1 MAAMTSVAAPT
12 AASQSRWSYST
23 TAGAIAA
30 AVALGFAL
38 VLGRLWAAAAI
49 YWIVGLAFGFVLQ
62 RSRFCFTAAFRD
74 LFLLGD
80 GRMLRGVLA
89 GLGVATVGF
98 AFVMYNYVPRLAPE
112 HFPAFAG
119 ISPVGSTTLIA
130 GLMFGF
136 GMVIAGGCMSG
147 NLYRIGEGYVA
158 SVVALLGMLGGLIV
172 MMLTWNWWYEVLVV
186 RQPMVWLPHTLGWTG
201 AVVLTLLGL
210 LGVYALLVWW
220 EQRADML
227 MPAFPAGPE
236 LPPTSVRDHW
246 TGVLRRVFVTG
257 WPAVGG
263 GVALGV
269 IGILSY
275 LYERPVGVTGELG
288 RWSHGLFEAL
298 GGWHVELAGADLGP
312 CMTVVAGVIATKELY
327 MVLGL
332 VIGSF
337 VAALLAGEFKIRAPR
352 QGRRYAQAL
361 GGGVLMGYGAGLGIG
376 CTLGAFFAGI
386 PSLSLSGWVFGLGL
400 LGGAWAGVKAIR
412 RIG

>member
-30 AVALGFAL
+30 AVALAFAL

-172 MMLTWNWWYEVLVV
+172 MMLTWNWWYEVLIV

-220 EQRADML
+220 EQRTDML

-269 IGILSY
+269 IGMVSY

>member
-1 MAAMTSVAAPT
+1 MATMTSVAAPT
-12 AASQSRWSYST
+12 AAAQSRWSYST

-172 MMLTWNWWYEVLVV
+172 MMLTWNWWYEVLIV

-269 IGILSY
+269 IGMVSY

>member
-1 MAAMTSVAAPT
+1 MATMTSAASPTT
-12 AASQSRWSYST
+12 AAQSRLPRHT
-23 TAGAIAA
+23 TAGVIAT

-38 VLGRLWAAAAI
+38 VLGRMWPAAAI

-98 AFVMYNYVPRLAPE
+98 VFVMYNYIPRLAPE
-112 HFPAFAG
+112 RLPAFAG
-119 ISPVGSTTLIA
+119 ISPVGPTTLVA
-130 GLMFGF
+130 GLIFGF

-172 MMLTWNWWYEVLVV
+172 MMLTWNWWYEVLIA
-186 RQPMVWLPHTLGWTG
+186 RQPIVWLPHTLGWTG

-227 MPAFPAGPE
+227 VPTFPAGPE
-236 LPPTSVRDHW
+236 LPPASVREHW
-246 TGVLRRVFVTG
+246 AGVRRRVFVTG

-269 IGILSY
+269 IGMLSY

-288 RWSHGLFEAL
+288 RWSHGLFEAV

-312 CMTVVAGVIATKELY
+312 CMTVVAGVFATKELY

-332 VIGSF
+332 VAGSF
-337 VAALLAGEFKIRAPR
+337 VAALLAGEFKIRVPR
-352 QGRRYAQAL
+352 QGRRYVQTL

>member
-119 ISPVGSTTLIA
+119 ISPVGPTTLIA
-130 GLMFGF
+130 GLIFGF

-147 NLYRIGEGYVA
+147 NLYRIGEGYLA

-172 MMLTWNWWYEVLVV
+172 MMLTWNWWYEVLIA
-186 RQPMVWLPHTLGWTG
+186 RQPMVWLPHALGWTG

-220 EQRADML
+220 EHRADML

-269 IGILSY
+269 IGMVSY

-288 RWSHGLFEAL
+288 RWSHGLFEAV

-312 CMTVVAGVIATKELY
+312 CMAVVAGVFATKELY

-332 VIGSF
+332 IAGSF
-337 VAALLAGEFKIRAPR
+337 VAALLAGEFKIRVPR
-352 QGRRYAQAL
+352 QGRRYAQAI

-376 CTLGAFFAGI
+376 CTLGALFAGI

>member
-74 LFLLGD
+74 LFILGD

-172 MMLTWNWWYEVLVV
+172 MMLTWNWWYEVLIV

-269 IGILSY
+269 IGMVSY

>member
-1 MAAMTSVAAPT
+1 MATITSVAAPT
-12 AASQSRWSYST
+12 TPAQSRWPRHA
-23 TAGAIAA
+23 TAGVLAT
-30 AVALGFAL
+30 AVALVLAL
-38 VLGRLWAAAAI
+38 VLGRVWAAAAV

-89 GLGVATVGF
+89 GLGVATMGF

-112 HFPAFAG
+112 LLPAFAG
-119 ISPVGSTTLIA
+119 ISPVGPTTLIA
-130 GLMFGF
+130 GLLFGF

-158 SVVALLGMLGGLIV
+158 SVVALLGMLGGLIA
-172 MMLTWNWWYEVLVV
+172 MMLTWNWWYSALIA
-186 RQPMVWLPHTLGWTG
+186 RQPTVWLPHTLGWTG

-227 MPAFPAGPE
+227 MPTFPAGPE
-236 LPPTSVRDHW
+236 LPPASVREHW
-246 TGVLRRVFVTG
+246 AGVLRRVFVTG

-269 IGILSY
+269 IGMLSY

-288 RWSHGLFEAL
+288 RWSHGLFAAL
-298 GGWHVELAGADLGP
+298 GGEHVELAGAELGP
-312 CMTVVAGVIATKELY
+312 CMTVVATAFATKELY

-337 VAALLAGEFKIRAPR
+337 VAALLAGEFKLRVPR
-352 QGRRYAQAL
+352 QGRRYVQTL
-361 GGGVLMGYGAGLGIG
+361 GGGILMGYGAGLGIG

-400 LGGAWAGVKAIR
+400 LGGAWAGVGAIR

>member
-1 MAAMTSVAAPT
+1 MVAMTSAASPTT
-12 AASQSRWSYST
+12 AAQSRLPRHT
-23 TAGAIAA
+23 IAGVVATA
-30 AVALGFAL
+30 VVVGFAL
-38 VLGRLWAAAAI
+38 VLGRVWAAAAI

-62 RSRFCFTAAFRD
+62 RSRFCFTSAFRD

-89 GLGVATVGF
+89 GLGVATLGF

-119 ISPVGSTTLIA
+119 ISPVGPTTLIA

-172 MMLTWNWWYEVLVV
+172 IMMTWNWWYAALIA
-186 RQPMVWLPHTLGWTG
+186 RQPTVWLPHTLGWTG

-227 MPAFPAGPE
+227 MPVFSAGPE
-236 LPPTSVRDHW
+236 LPPASVREHW
-246 TGVLRRVFVTG
+246 ASVLRRVFVTG

-269 IGILSY
+269 IGMVSY

-288 RWSHGLFEAL
+288 RWSHGLFEAA
-298 GGWHVELAGADLGP
+298 GGGHVELAGADLGP
-312 CMTVVAGVIATKELY
+312 CMAVVANVFATKELY

-332 VIGSF
+332 IAGSF

-352 QGRRYAQAL
+352 QGRRYAQTL

-376 CTLGAFFAGI
+376 CTLGAFFASI

-412 RIG
+412 WIG

>member
-1 MAAMTSVAAPT
+1 MATMTSVAAPT
-12 AASQSRWSYST
+12 SASRLGWSYST

-38 VLGRLWAAAAI
+38 VLGRVWAAAAI

-80 GRMLRGVLA
+80 GRMLRGVLT

-98 AFVMYNYVPRLAPE
+98 AFVMYNYVPRLTPE

-119 ISPVGSTTLIA
+119 ISPVGPTTLIA

-158 SVVALLGMLGGLIV
+158 SMVALLGMLGGLIV
-172 MMLTWNWWYEVLVV
+172 MMLTWNWWYEVLIV

-288 RWSHGLFEAL
+288 RWSHGLFEAV

-312 CMTVVAGVIATKELY
+312 CMTVVAGVLATKELY

-332 VIGSF
+332 VAGAF

-412 RIG
+412 WIG

>member
-89 GLGVATVGF
+89 GLGVATVGV

-172 MMLTWNWWYEVLVV
+172 MMLTWNWWYEVLIV

-269 IGILSY
+269 IGMVSY

>member
-1 MAAMTSVAAPT
+1 
-12 AASQSRWSYST
+12 
-23 TAGAIAA
+23 
-30 AVALGFAL
+30 
-38 VLGRLWAAAAI
+38 
-49 YWIVGLAFGFVLQ
+49 
-62 RSRFCFTAAFRD
+62 
-74 LFLLGD
+74 
-80 GRMLRGVLA
+80 MLRGVLA
-89 GLGVATVGF
+89 GLGVATLGF
-98 AFVMYNYVPRLAPE
+98 VFVMYNYVPRLTPE

-119 ISPVGSTTLIA
+119 ISPVGPTTLIA

-172 MMLTWNWWYEVLVV
+172 MMLTWNWWYEVLIA

-236 LPPTSVRDHW
+236 LPPTSVREHW
-246 TGVLRRVFVTG
+246 AGVLRRVFVTG

-269 IGILSY
+269 VGILSY

-312 CMTVVAGVIATKELY
+312 CMAVVAGVFATKELY

-332 VIGSF
+332 IAGSF

>member
-12 AASQSRWSYST
+12 SASQSRWSYST

-38 VLGRLWAAAAI
+38 VLGRVWAAAAI
-49 YWIVGLAFGFVLQ
+49 YWIVGLAVGFVLQ

-119 ISPVGSTTLIA
+119 ISPVGPTTLIA
-130 GLMFGF
+130 GLIFGF

-172 MMLTWNWWYEVLVV
+172 MMLTWNWWYEVLIAH
-186 RQPMVWLPHTLGWTG
+186 QPMVWLPHTLGWTG

-236 LPPTSVRDHW
+236 LPPTSVREHW
-246 TGVLRRVFVTG
+246 AGVLRRVFVTG

-269 IGILSY
+269 VGILSY

-312 CMTVVAGVIATKELY
+312 CMAVVAGVFATKELY

-332 VIGSF
+332 IAGSF
-337 VAALLAGEFKIRAPR
+337 VAALLAGEFKIRVPR
-352 QGRRYAQAL
+352 QGRRYAQAI

-376 CTLGAFFAGI
+376 CTLGAFFASI

-400 LGGAWAGVKAIR
+400 LAGAWAGVQAIR